1 MANAMRVEAANV
13 APRTNVAAS
22 RPPITN
28 EVAAKGFQAT
38 VIKFSAADLAQAAH
52 RTKNAAKGW
61 KDGSRAPDIAS
72 TINMARSLPCVQAWL
87 VEESGARAAQAMS
100 ADAVIRW
107 AHEYRNAAG
116 LDGQI
121 AKAVLAAVVGN
132 EPAPKPV
139 FVPEDDYD
147 PRAAVHDLFPRRR
160 A

>member
-1 MANAMRVEAANV
+1 MGNAMRAGAANV

-87 VEESGARAAQAMS
+87 IEESGARDAQAVS

-121 AKAVLAAVVGN
+121 AKAVLAAVAGN
-132 EPAPKPV
+132 EPAPNPAV
-139 FVPEDDYD
+139 VSEADYD